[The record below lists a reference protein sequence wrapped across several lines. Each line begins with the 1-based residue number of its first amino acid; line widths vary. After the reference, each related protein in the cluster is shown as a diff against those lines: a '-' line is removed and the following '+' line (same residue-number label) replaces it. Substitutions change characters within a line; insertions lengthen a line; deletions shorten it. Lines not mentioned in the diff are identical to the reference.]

1 VRFLVRLVTAVA
13 ISAGAAWG
21 LREGMGQLLPD
32 EGKLNA
38 VLTLAVVG
46 LAFLAIYLG
55 LSRIL
60 RISEV
65 TDVMRLLTRRLSRRR

>member
-1 VRFLVRLVTAVA
+1 
-13 ISAGAAWG
+13 
-21 LREGMGQLLPD
+21 MPD

-55 LSRIL
+55 LARLL

-65 TDVMRLLTRRLSRRR
+65 TDVMSLLSRRLRRSR